1 MLTAEIIAI
10 GSELLTP
17 QRSDTNSLWLTQ
29 KLNDIG
35 IEVMLKTVVGDD
47 EARLEEAIGD
57 AVKRSDI
64 VITTGGLGPT
74 EDDITRQASAKA
86 IGKGLE
92 YHVALEIELLER
104 FRRWGREMPEIN
116 KRQAYVIEG
125 AEILP
130 NPNGSASGMYIE
142 IGNARIAIFPGPPRE
157 MRPMFENFVFDRL
170 KAVAGDVVVSRR
182 VLKVS
187 GMGESAVDEAIA
199 PIYVTYPAV
208 QTSILFSKSEVEVHL
223 SAKSKNAAE
232 ANATLAEL
240 IEKIVGKLGV
250 AVFSVQGETMEEVV
264 GKLLVASGKSLSVA
278 ESCTG
283 GLIGTRLT
291 DVPGSSAYF
300 LEGVTAYSNEAKMR
314 TLGVPEATLSE
325 FGAVSTETASAMATG
340 MRERAKTDYAISVTG
355 IAGPDGGT
363 AEKPVGMVFLG
374 YSDATGSKTL
384 KLVLPGDRELIRWRS
399 SQAALDYLRRQLLG
413 SGEHQP

>member
-223 SAKSKNAAE
+223 SAKSKNASE
-232 ANATLAEL
+232 ANVTLAEL

-325 FGAVSTETASAMATG
+325 FGAVSAEAASAMATG

-363 AEKPVGMVFLG
+363 VEKPVGTVFLG